1 MSLCSSSYIS
11 SDIPFKNLLW
21 VIEKL
26 GYIETPVPKDLKYA
40 YKKMFFWYPQKR
52 DLTYVGIELNIT
64 HVENDK
70 ITIETRTRAGR
81 SSIELRHQNQTLKVI
96 RDFFGGYF
104 ETDYGKNRYFDSDD
118 CNPEQTDLEMSIYVQ
133 RWIFNNALIPLKIY
147 ADFFESSLHK
157 TGSAG
162 DLYSDKVGVLPFID
176 VTRPVVVS
184 NNIQLPYLIGAWE
197 NYIKNVFLAVFK
209 YGNTENKLLKAEKL
223 SSDDL
228 LKIKNG
234 ECTLEECIVNKL
246 SFQRPRTIIANYK
259 MLDSQLDVNSIFL
272 KPFKRRKTSLY
283 TQIDNIIE
291 LRNKIV
297 HDGFLDTDLSQKDV
311 MKFMENIT
319 EVANRLYQLLG
330 DRYNFTP
337 NFLF

>member
-1 MSLCSSSYIS
+1 MSLCSSSCIP
-11 SDIPFKNLLW
+11 DNIPFKNLFW

-26 GYIETPVPKDLKYA
+26 GYMETPVPKDLKNA
-40 YKKMFFWYPQKR
+40 YKKMFIWHPPKH
-52 DLTYVGIELNIT
+52 DLTYVGIELNVKHI
-64 HVENDK
+64 ENNE
-70 ITIETRTRAGR
+70 IIIETRTRAGR
-81 SSIELRHQNQTLKVI
+81 STLELQHQNQTLKII

-104 ETDYGKNRYFDSDD
+104 ETDYGRNRYFDSND
-118 CNPEQTDLEMSIYVQ
+118 CSPEQTDLEMSIYVQ
-133 RWIFNNALIPLKIY
+133 RWIFHNALIPLKIY
-147 ADFFESSLHK
+147 SDFIESSLHK
-157 TGSAG
+157 TGPAG
-162 DLYSDKVGVLPFID
+162 DLYSDKTCELPFLD
-176 VTRPVVVS
+176 VMRPVVVS

-228 LKIKNG
+228 LKLKNG
-234 ECTLEECIVNKL
+234 ESTLEECIVNKL
-246 SFQRPRTIIANYK
+246 SFQRPSTIIANFK
-259 MLDSQLDVNSIFL
+259 MLDARLDVNSIFL

-283 TQIDNIIE
+283 IQIDNIIE

-297 HDGFLDTDLSQKDV
+297 HDGFIDTDLTQKDV
-311 MKFMENIT
+311 IKFMENIT